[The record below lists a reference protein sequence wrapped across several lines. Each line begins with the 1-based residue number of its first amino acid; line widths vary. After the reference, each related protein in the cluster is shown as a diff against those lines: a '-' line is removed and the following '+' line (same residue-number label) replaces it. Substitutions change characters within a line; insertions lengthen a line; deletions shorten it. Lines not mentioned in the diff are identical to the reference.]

1 MSAPLTSF
9 VPLNLL
15 QGPFRH
21 PQRPYPRWMLKQ
33 FSMTVQGIR
42 FWVAR

>member
-15 QGPFRH
+15 QGPS
-21 PQRPYPRWMLKQ
+21 RPTDVTVREEKWMLKQ
-33 FSMTVQGIR
+33 VQHDGEGAWR
-42 FWVAR
+42 A